1 MKKLGIFF
9 LFLCAPVSTGF
20 AEENARVLALGRAGV
35 ALSGGAES
43 IMTNPAGLSEIDRWT
58 LVTGFAGGADFQSRP
73 GLSRKDHPDS
83 MWANIS
89 EVALLIPIKRGM
101 GVSLFANRI
110 HFGNWFRARY
120 PEIGKGRRIRHQGL
134 DLYLVGE
141 LLEFKNYLWIAGL
154 GWGMKIG
161 SKLSVGLSG
170 GRILLESQSF
180 FTQDYFN
187 GSEPAPGFQTTLTGT
202 RKTSRSGKGV
212 VITVSGK
219 FDINDK
225 LSVGLAAAHTSDF
238 KINKYY
244 MESRLLRIEVL
255 PNYPFNAINPE
266 ILDSQGNEEIRRPLE
281 ISLGSKFQ
289 PGSSVGF
296 VIEGA
301 LALPGGGDS
310 VKWIW
315 DGSGSDPELHEVRW
329 SFEDEMTLQIGLG
342 VEMDLGKWSVRLG
355 IRDEPSSSPR
365 ITDELK
371 EQNERVS
378 LRWGSFGVGYKNPF
392 FGMDLGYA
400 FGTGVGTMKEAYYQQ
415 GVIQAV
421 EVIPIHRQELH
432 KAVMTFSYLF

>member
-89 EVALLIPIKRGM
+89 EVALVIPIKRGM
-101 GVSLFANRI
+101 GLSIFANRI
-110 HFGNWFRARY
+110 HNRNIFRAHY
-120 PEIGKGRRIRHQGL
+120 PSNGSSINISGMDLPLAGKIHE
-134 DLYLVGE
+134 VKSS
-141 LLEFKNYLWIAGL
+141 FWIAGL

-161 SKLSVGLSG
+161 SKLSVGLG
-170 GRILLESQSF
+170 GGVILLDTDSF
-180 FTQDYFN
+180 NAEDYFH
-187 GSEPAPGFQTTLTGT
+187 GSLPAPGFQTTFTRT
-202 RKTSRSGKGV
+202 RKRSQSGKGMV
-212 VITVSGK
+212 VIVSGIQK
-219 FDINDK
+219 INDK
-225 LSVGLAAAHTSDF
+225 LSLGLAAVHTGDM
-238 KINKYY
+238 KIYTY
-244 MESRLLRIEVL
+244 QQDSLLLRTEVL
-255 PNYPFNAINPE
+255 PNFPFDERSIILPE
-266 ILDSQGNEEIRRPLE
+266 EGSEKRRRGFE
-281 ISLGSKFQ
+281 VDLGTEFRPS
-289 PGSSVGF
+289 SSVRF
-296 VIEGA
+296 VAEGVVR
-301 LALPGGGDS
+301 LPGGGD
-310 VKWIW
+310 VLRWNLEDTAMGLVLDEI
-315 DGSGSDPELHEVRW
+315 RW
-329 SFEDEMTLQIGLG
+329 SFEDEMTFQIGLG
-342 VEMDLGKWSVRLG
+342 AEMDLGKWSVRLG